1 MFYVFFEQLKD
12 LFGPFNVL
20 RYTSF
25 RVVASTTTALVITWL
40 LYPWLIQRLQ
50 RLQIGEVIR
59 EDGPQSHF
67 KKAGTPT
74 MGGTLMVV
82 SILSS
87 VLLWGDLT
95 NIYVLLT
102 MGLTLSFAVIGF
114 VDDSRKLMDGKGLR
128 AKTKLGL
135 QMVITLT
142 TFLAFFYFA
151 GEGFDTYVYFPFLRA
166 DRFYVQIPWWLYAIF
181 ATVVVV
187 GFSNAVNLTDGLD
200 GLAIGPTITGAGT
213 FLVLAYI
220 SGAVINKLALS
231 DYLLVPNVPEAYEL
245 SVVLASLIG
254 AGIGFLWY
262 NSYPAQVFM
271 GDVGSLALGG
281 TLGCAAV
288 FTKNEFLSVVIGG
301 VFVLEALSVIMQTT
315 SYKLTGK
322 RIFRMA
328 PIHHHFEKK
337 GIPETKI
344 VVRFWIVSILL
355 ALVALASLKVR

>member
-20 RYTSF
+20 RYVSF
-25 RVVASTTTALVITWL
+25 RVVAATTTALIITWL
-40 LYPWLIQRLQ
+40 LYPWLIKRLQ

-59 EDGPQSHF
+59 EDGPQSHH

-95 NIYVLLT
+95 NVYVLMT
-102 MGLTLSFAVIGF
+102 MGLTLAFAAIGF
-114 VDDSRKLMDGKGLR
+114 VDDSAKLTKGKGIR
-128 AKTKLGL
+128 GKTKLGL
-135 QMVITLT
+135 QLLIT
-142 TFLAFFYFA
+142 FAAFVLFFQFGA
-151 GEGFDTYVYFPFLRA
+151 DGFDTAIYFPFLRA
-166 DRFYVQIPWWLYAIF
+166 DRYFLVIPWWLYAAF
-181 ATVVVV
+181 ATIVVV
-187 GFSNAVNLTDGLD
+187 GFSNALNLTDGLD

-220 SGAVINKLALS
+220 SGAVINKLPLS
-231 DYLLVPNVPEAYEL
+231 DYLLVPTVAEAYEL

-288 FTKNEFLSVVIGG
+288 FTKNEFLSVIIGG
-301 VFVLEALSVIMQTT
+301 VFVMEAVSVIMQTT

-328 PIHHHFEKK
+328 PIHHHFEKQ
-337 GIPETKI
+337 GMPETKI